1 MKTYF
6 TNAQIILKD
15 QVLDSASLL
24 VEHGVIIAVNP
35 DTPTNV
41 KEINLQ
47 GQYLMPGMIDAHCDA
62 IEKEIEPR
70 ANTFFP
76 MDFAIAQIDRKNA
89 IAGITTPFH
98 SISFAHEELGVR
110 NNEMAAEIVRK
121 IHQYQPFALVDN
133 RVHCRYEITD
143 PTSLPILLDLLGE
156 DSVHLFSLMDHTPGQ
171 GQFKD
176 LQAYRDYLRN
186 TYKKSEAETDVMVA
200 KKLDNAQG
208 AEERIKTL
216 VTKAHLHNV
225 AIASHDDDTQ
235 KRIETMANLGI
246 TISEFPINLVTAQKA
261 IEIGLNTIFGAPN
274 ILRGKSQSGS
284 MKAISAITH
293 NVVSCLCSD
302 YSPAT
307 LLTAA
312 FRLPTL
318 AHLTLPE
325 AITLVTTN
333 PAQALLLWDRGDI
346 AVGKRADLIVVQIV
360 NNLPQVTQTWVNGV
374 KIYGCC
380 YAN

>member
-15 QVLDSASLL
+15 QVLESASLL
-24 VEHGVIIAVNP
+24 VEDGVITTINP
-35 DTPTNV
+35 NTPTNV

-76 MDFAIAQIDRKNA
+76 LEFAIAQIDRKNA

-110 NNEMAAEIVRK
+110 NNEMAAEIVRG

-208 AEERIKTL
+208 AQDRIKTL
-216 VTKAHLHNV
+216 VSKAHLHNV
-225 AIASHDDDTQ
+225 AIASHDDDTE
-235 KRIETMANLGI
+235 KRIEIMANLGI
-246 TISEFPINLVTAQKA
+246 TISEFPINLPTAQKA
-261 IEIGLNTIFGAPN
+261 IEMGLHTIFGAPN

-284 MKAISAITH
+284 MKAISAITN
-293 NVVSCLCSD
+293 NVASCLCSD

-325 AITLVTTN
+325 AISLVTAN
-333 PAQALLLWDRGDI
+333 PAKALLLGDRGEI
-346 AVGKRADLIVVQIV
+346 SVEKRADLIVVNMI

-374 KIYGCC
+374 KVYGC
-380 YAN
+380 YYGN